1 MLVARKTKRYMTF
14 LSLVLVFVVIMSTE
28 ARAVMYGSWI
38 VVENNSGIPGQVA
51 AELSVEVTDPGD
63 DQVLFTFSNSNT
75 GSLNFYISDI
85 YFDDGHVLGIDPS
98 IDGID
103 NSNLAGYFEIPAI
116 PSELPGAG
124 TVYPP
129 FVTSSME
136 PPGQA
141 AVPHYSANG
150 VNGVHGGESVGIY
163 MDIGSDF
170 WDVIDAIAVGFDPDT
185 YFTGTG
191 EFDGWTVPSLRIG
204 IKVQGIGNY
213 SDTYILTPVPG
224 AVILGILGLGIAG
237 LKLRKFA

>member
-1 MLVARKTKRYMTF
+1 MLVVRKSKRYMTF
-14 LSLVLVFVVIMSTE
+14 LSLVLVFVVILSTD
-28 ARAVMYGSWI
+28 ARAVMYGSWA

-103 NSNLAGYFEIPAI
+103 NSNLAGYFELPAT

-124 TVYPP
+124 TVWPV
-129 FVTSSME
+129 FETSSME
-136 PPGQA
+136 HPGTP
-141 AVPHYSANG
+141 PHYSANG
-150 VNGVHGGESVGIY
+150 VKGVYGGESVGIY
-163 MDIGSDF
+163 MDIASDF
-170 WDVIDAIAVGFDPDT
+170 SDVIDAIYVGFDPDT

-191 EFDGWTVPSLRIG
+191 GFDGWTDPSLRIA
-204 IKVQGIGNY
+204 IKVQGLGEE
-213 SDTYILTPVPG
+213 SDTYILTPIP
-224 AVILGILGLGIAG
+224 ASVILGMLGLGVVGI
-237 LKLRKFA
+237 KLRKFA